1 MKKYNGKILKVIDI
15 KNVSYVI
22 RLSQHSIQRIK
33 ERNINNN
40 IIINNILSLDI
51 INIKDY
57 NNDIIII
64 DKKNNMSIVA
74 SINKYTITIITVI
87 DKGNVFVKDNTRII
101 NL

>member
-22 RLSQHSIQRIK
+22 KLSQHSIQRIK

-51 INIKDY
+51 INIKDC
-57 NNDIIII
+57 NNHIIII
-64 DKKNNMSIVA
+64 DRKNNISIVA

-87 DKGNVFVKDNTRII
+87 NKSEIFIKEGTEII